1 MSAFNVEV
9 LAKSGSDG
17 PVAMLNLVKYR
28 NREAYA
34 EYGKLTGRLVAE
46 HGGRMLWAG
55 SVAEVVLDEGG
66 DADWDF
72 AAIVVYPSRQ
82 AFVDLV
88 TSAEYLDANEVRRRG
103 IVKHIV
109 LATDTMQFE
118 DIIQPT
124 RQSPANKA
132 LQLAN
137 LTPR

>member
-109 LATDTMQFE
+109 LSADTMQFE
-118 DIIQPT
+118 EIIQPT
-124 RQSPANKA
+124 R
-132 LQLAN
+132 
-137 LTPR
+137 

>member
-9 LAKSGSDG
+9 LAKSASDG

-34 EYGKLTGRLVAE
+34 EYGKLTARLVAE
-46 HGGRMLWAG
+46 HGGRLIWAG

-66 DADWDF
+66 DTDWDF

-88 TSAEYLDANEVRRRG
+88 TSADYLDANEVRRRG

-109 LATDTMQFE
+109 LAADTMQFE
-118 DIIQPT
+118 DIVQPT
-124 RQSPANKA
+124 R
-132 LQLAN
+132 
-137 LTPR
+137 

>member
-9 LAKSGSDG
+9 LAKSASDG

-109 LATDTMQFE
+109 LAADTMQFE

-124 RQSPANKA
+124 R
-132 LQLAN
+132 
-137 LTPR
+137 